1 MEENH
6 QHNHEKET
14 PKDDKE
20 APEDDKRR
28 LGEGLDNLVEEVQ
41 KVVKVAIKQGAS
53 AAETIGENIKGTIHE
68 VRFKR
73 DNVVMVRMD
82 VDSLKKLDD
91 LVEAGISGSRS
102 EASAFLI
109 AEGIKSRQGLFD
121 RMADKVE
128 EIRKAREDL
137 RQMVGDES

>member
-1 MEENH
+1 MEDHHRN
-6 QHNHEKET
+6 NHEKET
-14 PKDDKE
+14 P
-20 APEDDKRR
+20 EDEKGR
-28 LGEGLDNLVEEVQ
+28 LGEGIESLVEEVQ
-41 KVVKVAIKQGAS
+41 NVVKVAIKQGAS

-68 VRFKR
+68 VRYKR

-102 EASAFLI
+102 EAAAFLI
-109 AEGIKSRQGLFD
+109 VEGIKSRQGLFD

-137 RQMVGDES
+137 RQMVEDDS

>member
-1 MEENH
+1 MENH
-6 QHNHEKET
+6 HGDKHEKET
-14 PKDDKE
+14 
-20 APEDDKRR
+20 AEDEKGR
-28 LGEGLDNLVEEVQ
+28 LGEGIESLVEEVQ

-68 VRFKR
+68 VRYKR

-102 EASAFLI
+102 EAAAFLI
-109 AEGIKSRQGLFD
+109 VEGVKSRQGLFD

-128 EIRKAREDL
+128 EIRRAREDL
-137 RQMVGDES
+137 RQMVDDDC

>member
-1 MEENH
+1 MENH
-6 QHNHEKET
+6 REDNHEKET
-14 PKDDKE
+14 L
-20 APEDDKRR
+20 EDEKGK
-28 LGEGLDNLVEEVQ
+28 LSEGIDSLVEEVQ

-53 AAETIGENIKGTIHE
+53 AAETIGDNIKGTIHE

-82 VDSLKKLDD
+82 VDSLEKIDQ

-102 EASAFLI
+102 EAAAFLI
-109 AEGIKSRQGLFD
+109 VEGVKSRQGLFD
-121 RMADKVE
+121 RMVDKVE

-137 RQMVGDES
+137 RQMIEDES

>member
-1 MEENH
+1 MENH
-6 QHNHEKET
+6 HGDKHEKET
-14 PKDDKE
+14 
-20 APEDDKRR
+20 AEDEKGK
-28 LGEGLDNLVEEVQ
+28 LGEGIENLVEEVQ

-68 VRFKR
+68 VRYKR

-82 VDSLKKLDD
+82 VNSLKKLDD

-102 EASAFLI
+102 EAAAFLI
-109 AEGIKSRQGLFD
+109 VEGVKSRQGLFD

-128 EIRKAREDL
+128 EIRRAREDL
-137 RQMVGDES
+137 RQMVEDES

>member
-1 MEENH
+1 MENH
-6 QHNHEKET
+6 HGDKHEKET
-14 PKDDKE
+14 
-20 APEDDKRR
+20 AEDEKGR
-28 LGEGLDNLVEEVQ
+28 LGEGIESLVEEVQ

-68 VRFKR
+68 VRYKR

-102 EASAFLI
+102 EAAAFLI
-109 AEGIKSRQGLFD
+109 VEGVKSRQGLFD

-128 EIRKAREDL
+128 EIRRAREDL
-137 RQMVGDES
+137 RQMVED

>member
-1 MEENH
+1 MENH
-6 QHNHEKET
+6 HGDKHEKET
-14 PKDDKE
+14 
-20 APEDDKRR
+20 AEDEKGK
-28 LGEGLDNLVEEVQ
+28 LGEGIENLVEEVQ

-68 VRFKR
+68 VRYKR

-82 VDSLKKLDD
+82 VNSLKKLDD

-102 EASAFLI
+102 EAAAFLI
-109 AEGIKSRQGLFD
+109 VEGVKSRQGLFD

-137 RQMVGDES
+137 RQMVEDDA

>member
-1 MEENH
+1 MENH
-6 QHNHEKET
+6 HGDKQEKET
-14 PKDDKE
+14 P
-20 APEDDKRR
+20 EDEKGR
-28 LGEGLDNLVEEVQ
+28 LGEGIDNLVEEVQ

-102 EASAFLI
+102 EAAAFLI
-109 AEGIKSRQGLFD
+109 IEGIKSRQGLFD

-137 RQMVGDES
+137 RQMVEDES

>member
-1 MEENH
+1 MEDHHRN
-6 QHNHEKET
+6 NHEKET
-14 PKDDKE
+14 P
-20 APEDDKRR
+20 EDEKGK
-28 LGEGLDNLVEEVQ
+28 LGEGIDSLVEEVQ

-53 AAETIGENIKGTIHE
+53 AAETIGGNIKGTLNE
-68 VRFKR
+68 VRLKR

-102 EASAFLI
+102 EAAAFLI
-109 AEGIKSRQGLFD
+109 VEGIKSRQGLFD

-137 RQMVGDES
+137 RQMVEDDS

>member
-1 MEENH
+1 MENH
-6 QHNHEKET
+6 HGDKHEKET
-14 PKDDKE
+14 
-20 APEDDKRR
+20 AEDEKGR
-28 LGEGLDNLVEEVQ
+28 LGEGIESLVEEVQ

-68 VRFKR
+68 VRYKR
-73 DNVVMVRMD
+73 DNVVMVRID

-102 EASAFLI
+102 EAAAFLI
-109 AEGIKSRQGLFD
+109 VEGVKSRQGLFD

-128 EIRKAREDL
+128 EIRRAREDL
-137 RQMVGDES
+137 RQMVDDES

>member
-1 MEENH
+1 MENH
-6 QHNHEKET
+6 HGDKHEKET
-14 PKDDKE
+14 
-20 APEDDKRR
+20 AEDEKGR
-28 LGEGLDNLVEEVQ
+28 LGEGIESLVEEVQ

-68 VRFKR
+68 VRYKR
-73 DNVVMVRMD
+73 DNVVMVRID

-102 EASAFLI
+102 EAAAFLI
-109 AEGIKSRQGLFD
+109 VEGVKSRQGLFD

-128 EIRKAREDL
+128 EIRRAREDL
-137 RQMVGDES
+137 RQMVDDDS

>member
-1 MEENH
+1 MENH
-6 QHNHEKET
+6 HGDKHEKET
-14 PKDDKE
+14 
-20 APEDDKRR
+20 AEDEKGK
-28 LGEGLDNLVEEVQ
+28 LGEGIENLVEEVQ

-68 VRFKR
+68 VRYKR

-102 EASAFLI
+102 EAAAFLI
-109 AEGIKSRQGLFD
+109 VEGVKSRQDLFD

-128 EIRKAREDL
+128 EIRRAREDL
-137 RQMVGDES
+137 RQMVDDDS

>member
-1 MEENH
+1 MENH
-6 QHNHEKET
+6 HGDKHEKET
-14 PKDDKE
+14 
-20 APEDDKRR
+20 AEDEKGR
-28 LGEGLDNLVEEVQ
+28 LGEGIESLVEEVQ

-68 VRFKR
+68 VRYKR

-102 EASAFLI
+102 EAAAFLI
-109 AEGIKSRQGLFD
+109 VEGVKSRQGLFD

-128 EIRKAREDL
+128 EIRRAREDL
-137 RQMVGDES
+137 RQMVDDES

>member
-1 MEENH
+1 MENH
-6 QHNHEKET
+6 HGDKHEKET
-14 PKDDKE
+14 
-20 APEDDKRR
+20 AEDEKGR
-28 LGEGLDNLVEEVQ
+28 LGEGIESLVEEVQ

-68 VRFKR
+68 VRYKR

-102 EASAFLI
+102 EAAAFLI
-109 AEGIKSRQGLFD
+109 VEGVKSRQGLFD

-128 EIRKAREDL
+128 EIRKARDDL
-137 RQMVGDES
+137 RQMVDDES

>member
-1 MEENH
+1 MEDH
-6 QHNHEKET
+6 HRDDHEKDT
-14 PKDDKE
+14 
-20 APEDDKRR
+20 PEDEKGR
-28 LGEGLDNLVEEVQ
+28 LGEGIESLVEEVQ

-53 AAETIGENIKGTIHE
+53 AAETIGDNIKGTIHE

-82 VDSLKKLDD
+82 VDSLEKIDE

-102 EASAFLI
+102 EAAAFLI
-109 AEGIKSRQGLFD
+109 VEGIKSRQGLFD

-128 EIRKAREDL
+128 EIRRAREDL
-137 RQMVGDES
+137 RQMVEDES

>member
-1 MEENH
+1 MEDHHRN
-6 QHNHEKET
+6 NHEKET
-14 PKDDKE
+14 P
-20 APEDDKRR
+20 EDEKRK
-28 LGEGLDNLVEEVQ
+28 LGEGIDSLVEEVQ

-53 AAETIGENIKGTIHE
+53 AAETIGGNIKGTLNE
-68 VRFKR
+68 VRLKR

-102 EASAFLI
+102 EAAAFLI
-109 AEGIKSRQGLFD
+109 VEGIKSRQGLFD

-137 RQMVGDES
+137 RQMVEDDS

>member
-1 MEENH
+1 MENH
-6 QHNHEKET
+6 HGDKQEKET
-14 PKDDKE
+14 P
-20 APEDDKRR
+20 EDEKGK
-28 LGEGLDNLVEEVQ
+28 LVEGIDNLVEEVQ

-102 EASAFLI
+102 EAAAFLI
-109 AEGIKSRQGLFD
+109 VEGIQSRQGLFD

-137 RQMVGDES
+137 RQMVEDES

>member
-1 MEENH
+1 MENH
-6 QHNHEKET
+6 HGDKHEKET
-14 PKDDKE
+14 
-20 APEDDKRR
+20 AEDEKGK
-28 LGEGLDNLVEEVQ
+28 LGEGIENLVEEVQ

-68 VRFKR
+68 VRYKR

-102 EASAFLI
+102 EAAAFLI
-109 AEGIKSRQGLFD
+109 VEGVKSRQGLFD

-128 EIRKAREDL
+128 EIRRAREDL
-137 RQMVGDES
+137 RQMVEDDS

>member
-1 MEENH
+1 MEH
-6 QHNHEKET
+6 HHEDKHEEET
-14 PKDDKE
+14 P
-20 APEDDKRR
+20 EDEKGR
-28 LGEGLDNLVEEVQ
+28 LGEGIENLVEEVQ

-82 VDSLKKLDD
+82 VDSLTKLDD

-102 EASAFLI
+102 EAAAFLI

-137 RQMVGDES
+137 RQMVKDEA

>member
-1 MEENH
+1 MENH
-6 QHNHEKET
+6 HGDKHEKET
-14 PKDDKE
+14 
-20 APEDDKRR
+20 AEDEKGK
-28 LGEGLDNLVEEVQ
+28 LGEGIENLVEEVQ

-68 VRFKR
+68 VRYKR

-102 EASAFLI
+102 EAAAFLI
-109 AEGIKSRQGLFD
+109 VEGVKSRQGLFD

-128 EIRKAREDL
+128 EIRRAREDL
-137 RQMVGDES
+137 RQMVEDES

>member
-1 MEENH
+1 MENH
-6 QHNHEKET
+6 HGDKHEKET
-14 PKDDKE
+14 
-20 APEDDKRR
+20 AEDEKGR
-28 LGEGLDNLVEEVQ
+28 LGEGRLGEGIESLVEEVQ

-68 VRFKR
+68 VRYKR

-102 EASAFLI
+102 EAAAFLI
-109 AEGIKSRQGLFD
+109 VEGVKSRQGLFD

-128 EIRKAREDL
+128 EIRRAREDL
-137 RQMVGDES
+137 RQMVDDDS

>member
-1 MEENH
+1 MENH
-6 QHNHEKET
+6 HGDKHEKET
-14 PKDDKE
+14 
-20 APEDDKRR
+20 AEDEKGR
-28 LGEGLDNLVEEVQ
+28 LGEGIESLVEEVQ

-68 VRFKR
+68 VRYKR

-91 LVEAGISGSRS
+91 LVDAGISGSRS
-102 EASAFLI
+102 EAAAFLI
-109 AEGIKSRQGLFD
+109 VEGVKSRQGLFD

-128 EIRKAREDL
+128 EIRKARDDL
-137 RQMVGDES
+137 RQMVDDES

>member
-1 MEENH
+1 MENH
-6 QHNHEKET
+6 HGDKHEKET
-14 PKDDKE
+14 
-20 APEDDKRR
+20 AEDEKGR
-28 LGEGLDNLVEEVQ
+28 LGEGIESLVEEVQ

-68 VRFKR
+68 VRYKR

-102 EASAFLI
+102 EAAAFLI
-109 AEGIKSRQGLFD
+109 VEGVKSRQGLFD

-128 EIRKAREDL
+128 EIRRAREDL
-137 RQMVGDES
+137 RQMVDDDS

>member
-1 MEENH
+1 VED
-6 QHNHEKET
+6 HNGNRHEKDSHG
-14 PKDDKE
+14 DDKG
-20 APEDDKRR
+20 R
-28 LGEGLDNLVEEVQ
+28 LGEGIDNLVEEVQ

-53 AAETIGENIKGTIHE
+53 AAETIGDNIKGTIHE

-82 VDSLKKLDD
+82 VDSLEKIDQ

-102 EASAFLI
+102 EAAAFLI
-109 AEGIKSRQGLFD
+109 VEGVKSRQGLFD
-121 RMADKVE
+121 RMTDKVE

-137 RQMVGDES
+137 RQMVEDDS